1 MKISSKVLISVFSL
15 SILAVL
21 TLPMMAGAQFGQD
34 NMNALGTTAGLGSK
48 SLPELFGSIIQV
60 ILSFLGIVA
69 VLICIGG
76 GFMWM
81 TAGGDAAK
89 VDKAKKMITNG
100 IIGVVIVVASYAIA
114 TFLISQLTTIA
125 G

>member
-1 MKISSKVLISVFSL
+1 
-15 SILAVL
+15 
-21 TLPMMAGAQFGQD
+21 
-34 NMNALGTTAGLGSK
+34 
-48 SLPELFGSIIQV
+48 
-60 ILSFLGIVA
+60 
-69 VLICIGG
+69 
-76 GFMWM
+76 
-81 TAGGDAAK
+81 